1 MCKYRLTEGTVVVSN
16 FTTSKINQHKLMLT
30 QLIPKRKIQVC
41 LRNNISKLNCISEYD
56 ITTDCVR
63 ITYDK
68 HTYRDYA

>member
-1 MCKYRLTEGTVVVSN
+1 
-16 FTTSKINQHKLMLT
+16 MLT